1 MLLNQIKFTKTNIGK
16 SQMTSG
22 DAYRIT
28 LTYKGKK
35 CSFTFHDNYR
45 NASTKEEIIESLLLD
60 ADAYNNAR
68 NFEDFC
74 FEFGYNSDSIKALKV
89 YNACKKQADKLSR
102 LFTNAEVEQLR
113 NELFEN

>member
-1 MLLNQIKFTKTNIGK
+1 MLLNQIKLTKTNLGK

-28 LTYKGKK
+28 LTYKGHR
-35 CSFTFHDNYR
+35 CGFTFHDNFK
-45 NASTKEEIIESLLLD
+45 NSSTKEEIIESLLID

-74 FEFGYNSDSIKALKV
+74 FEFGYDVSDSEAYKI
-89 YNACKKQADKLSR
+89 YTACKKQADKVSR
-102 LFTNAEVEQLR
+102 LFTNAEIEQLR
-113 NELFEN
+113 SEIFED